1 MKDLKKYLPISI
13 SVLTFVMV
21 SMMWLDFSPTKE
33 KGKCCSMQSCC
44 SVQAKMSQGMRK
56 MRARTFK
63 EGAGPM
69 KWMKEGKRASKKEAE

>member
-21 SMMWLDFSPTKE
+21 SMLWLDFSPTKE
-33 KGKCCSMQSCC
+33 KGRCCSM
-44 SVQAKMSQGMRK
+44 QAKMSQGMRK

-69 KWMKEGKRASKKEAE
+69 KCMKEGKRASKKEAE